1 MDNNNNMGNETPVVN
16 ESSTGNETPVGNDP
30 AMGNAQMNAGMGFD
44 PYTGAPVNAS
54 AGNNPAMG
62 NAQMN
67 TGMGFDPYTGAP
79 VNASA
84 GNDPYMGSYPAQDIY
99 AQPYGVQMQPKQS
112 TALAIVSLILGI
124 LSILLNCC
132 CAVLGFV
139 LGVTAIILACVYRKN
154 NDGQFG
160 GLALAGL
167 ICGCVGIATM
177 VISLAFGIASGFSG
191 MSYLEDYMDF

>member
-16 ESSTGNETPVGNDP
+16 ESSTGNETPVVND
-30 AMGNAQMNAGMGFD
+30 
-44 PYTGAPVNAS
+44 
-54 AGNNPAMG
+54 PAMG

-79 VNASA
+79 INTSA

-112 TALAIVSLILGI
+112 KALAIVSLI

-167 ICGCVGIATM
+167 ICGCVGVATM

-191 MSYLEDYMDF
+191 MRYLEDYMDF